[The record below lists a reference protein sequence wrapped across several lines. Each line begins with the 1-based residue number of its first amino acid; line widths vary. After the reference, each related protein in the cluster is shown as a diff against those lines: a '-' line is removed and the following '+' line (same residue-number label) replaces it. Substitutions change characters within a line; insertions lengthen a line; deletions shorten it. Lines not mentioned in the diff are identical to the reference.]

1 MVKCLNISIHYR
13 RYTVACG
20 VIHNI

>member
-13 RYTVACG
+13 RCTVACG

>member
-13 RYTVACG
+13 RYIVACG